1 MSRKL
6 PYNIQEEVYTEL
18 QSLEKDQEKLNYLN
32 HEISEQEIRQAVKK
46 LKNKKSP
53 FFDKIRNEMIKS
65 SLGSL
70 LPVYIKVLFSFYNVE
85 KY

>member
-46 LKNKKSP
+46 LKNKKSL
-53 FFDKIRNEMIKS
+53 FFDQIRNEMIKS
-65 SLGSL
+65 SLESL
-70 LPVYIKVLFSFYNVE
+70 LPVYIKLLTSFYNVE

>member
-1 MSRKL
+1 M
-6 PYNIQEEVYTEL
+6 NEEVYTEL
-18 QSLEKDQEKLNYLN
+18 QSLEKYQEKLNYLN

-53 FFDKIRNEMIKS
+53 FFDKIRRKKKIRHEMIKS
-65 SLGSL
+65 SLESL
-70 LPVYIKVLFSFYNVE
+70 LPVYIKLLNSFYNVE